1 MWLSIIPIAF
11 IMVLLIYAWRA
22 DQYDLADVMAPLE
35 NSVVYDCKSRL
46 IGTLTDEAR
55 INVTRAELPQDLV
68 NAFVAREDEDFFDHG
83 GIVYSSIIR
92 SIFRNLSTMSY
103 AQGGSTITMQLA
115 RNCYELGG
123 KTLDRKMLEMAVA
136 RRIESKYDKDEI
148 LTAYLNRIYFGQQC
162 YGIAQAA
169 ERYFGK
175 KTRDLTLSE
184 CATLAGLVRGP
195 SIFNPEVNLQ
205 AALTVRNETLE
216 RMLECG
222 FISAERHRKCLAE
235 PLKPVAKRESQPASY
250 PVLFIGRELA
260 ERDGKA
266 REDTSSIKVLSSFD
280 MDAQRTVELV
290 SESYLMAAENAPLR
304 NGLPKRTD
312 NDVRHCLQAAVWCI
326 NSRTGQALAITGGR
340 SVADG
345 VDRWQRQVKP
355 GVLFAPVVNICAVS
369 QGRTVLQKSPEVTG
383 RGVGFTPVIEV
394 ARQLGFSSDFPRAPE
409 LYKGEFLAPL
419 SEITQALYRV
429 WRNGRNMRIYSVVQ
443 IGTTRKN
450 LVEETAPNAD
460 SERKE
465 LVPHEIAMVT
475 AGMLPYMEDPGYK
488 RKKINC
494 ALPSNMGNYSA
505 MFGPDFCVFVWIG
518 FDKPDE
524 ALYKKKGVKKHLFD
538 TCANLS
544 KDIYKRM
551 VVAKQNAAAD
561 KKGASGDKNA
571 AEKESDKKKQGAD
584 ADKRAPAEET
594 RPAIP
599 DAEPIETS
607 IPDAEPIEDAAPT
620 APTL

>member
-11 IMVLLIYAWRA
+11 IIVLLIYAWRA
-22 DQYDLADVMAPLE
+22 DQYDLSDVMAPLE

-46 IGTLTDEAR
+46 IGTLTDDAR
-55 INVTRAELPQDLV
+55 INVTRADLPQDLV

-169 ERYFGK
+169 SHYFGK
-175 KTRDLTLSE
+175 KTIDLTLSE
-184 CATLAGLVRGP
+184 CAMLAGLVRGP
-195 SIFNPEVNLQ
+195 SIFNPAVNQQ
-205 AALTVRNETLE
+205 AALTVRNETLD

-222 FISAERHRKCLAE
+222 FISAERHRKCVAE
-235 PLKPVAKRESQPASY
+235 PLKPVAKKEAQPASY

-260 ERDGKA
+260 EHDGKA
-266 REDTSSIKVLSSFD
+266 REDTSSIKVLSSFNLET
-280 MDAQRTVELV
+280 QRMVEEV
-290 SESYLMAAENAPLR
+290 SESYMVAVENDPLWI
-304 NGLPKRTD
+304 GLPKRTD
-312 NDVRHCLQAAVWCI
+312 NDIQHCLQVAVWCI
-326 NSRTGQALAITGGR
+326 NSRTGQVSAITGGR

-355 GVLFAPVVNICAVS
+355 GALFAPVVNICAVS
-369 QGRTVLQKSPEVTG
+369 QGRTVLQNSPEVTG
-383 RGVGFTPVIEV
+383 RGVGFNPVIET
-394 ARQLGFSSDFPRAPE
+394 ARQLGYTADFPRAPE
-409 LYKGEFLAPL
+409 LYKGEFPASL

-429 WRNGRNMRIYSVVQ
+429 WRNGRNMRIYSVIQ
-443 IGTTRKN
+443 LGTTRKN
-450 LVEETAPNAD
+450 LVEEASPNAH
-460 SERKE
+460 SGRKE

-488 RKKINC
+488 RKKVNC
-494 ALPSNMGNYSA
+494 VLPSYMGNYSA
-505 MFGPDFCVFVWIG
+505 MLGPDYSVFVWIG
-518 FDKPDE
+518 FDKPNE
-524 ALYKKKGVKKHLFD
+524 AIYKKKDVKKRLFE

-544 KDIYKRM
+544 KDIYTRM
-551 VVAKQNAAAD
+551 VEAKQKEKAD
-561 KKGASGDKNA
+561 KKAASGDKNA
-571 AEKESDKKKQGAD
+571 SGKQAGEKKPGPDANKQT
-584 ADKRAPAEET
+584 PVET
-594 RPAIP
+594 HNTIP
-599 DAEPIETS
+599 DAEPIEPE
-607 IPDAEPIEDAAPT
+607 IPDAEPIEET
-620 APTL
+620 AVPASTL